1 MASDH
6 ICFFLLMFS
15 IYSPIMEAGELPVLA
30 WLTCSGSRRLLLDT
44 RSSAAAKLLLESF
57 W

>member
-1 MASDH
+1 MALDH
-6 ICFFLLMFS
+6 IRFFLSMFS

-44 RSSAAAKLLLESF
+44 LSSAAAKLLLESF

>member
-1 MASDH
+1 MASDY
-6 ICFFLLMFS
+6 ICFFLS

-30 WLTCSGSRRLLLDT
+30 WFTCSGSLRLLLLT
-44 RSSAAAKLLLESF
+44 LSSAAAKLLLESF

>member
-1 MASDH
+1 MDYIS
-6 ICFFLLMFS
+6 FFLSMFS
-15 IYSPIMEAGELPVLA
+15 VYSPIMEAGELPVLA

-44 RSSAAAKLLLESF
+44 LSSAAAKLLLESF

>member
-1 MASDH
+1 MAWDYIS
-6 ICFFLLMFS
+6 FFLSMFS
-15 IYSPIMEAGELPVLA
+15 VYSPIMEAGELPVLA

-44 RSSAAAKLLLESF
+44 LSSAAAKLLLESF